1 MFILTIIEVILI
13 IGFLIFIHEGGHYLA
28 CKACKVKVKEFAI
41 GFGPKIFAKQGKE
54 TLFTLRALP
63 LGGFNDILGE
73 SEKVD
78 DERAYC
84 NAKLH
89 KRMFII
95 LAGPLVNIICG
106 ILVYFIV
113 VLFMSGV
120 PTNVIA
126 EIMPEMKAAT
136 SGIEVGDTILKLDDT
151 EIHDSYDITTFL
163 LNADETPVLFTVKKA
178 NGEIKEYNVEKTEYT
193 GSYVIGIVS
202 VVDKNKSFAENWD
215 SAVKS
220 TSLYLIKTYISVR
233 NMFTGH
239 FRMDQVMGPIGI
251 TSLVAETDKVSDL
264 VYLISVIS
272 ISLGVTN
279 LLPIPALDGGKFVL
293 LLVEGVTRKPVST
306 KVEETL
312 GSIGF
317 IFLISLAI
325 FVATNDLVRVLRG
338 VFG

>member
-28 CKACKVKVKEFAI
+28 CKLCKVKVKEFAI
-41 GFGPKIFAKQGKE
+41 GFGPKIYSKQGKE

-78 DERAYC
+78 DERAFC
-84 NAKLH
+84 NAKLY

-95 LAGPLVNIICG
+95 LAGATVNIIFG

-113 VLFMSGV
+113 AFFVSGV
-120 PTNVIA
+120 PMNVIG
-126 EIMPEMKAAT
+126 EIMPDMKVEN
-136 SGIEVGDTILKLDDT
+136 SGLEVGDTILKMDDMD
-151 EIHDSYDITTFL
+151 IHNSFDIAEFMI
-163 LNADETPVLFTVKKA
+163 NADDKPVLFTVKKP
-178 NGEIKEYNVEKTEYT
+178 NGEIKQYNVEKTEYN
-193 GSYVIGIVS
+193 GAYVIGIVS
-202 VVDKNKSFAENWD
+202 KVNEDGTVSERWY
-215 SAVKS
+215 SARKS
-220 TSLYLIKTYISVR
+220 TEIYLVKTYYSVV

-239 FRMDQVMGPIGI
+239 FRMEQVMGPIGI
-251 TSLVAETDKVSDL
+251 TSLVAESDGASDL
-264 VYLISVIS
+264 VYLLSVIS

-293 LLVEGVTRKPVST
+293 LLFEGITRKPVST

-312 GSIGF
+312 GSLGF

-325 FVATNDLVRVLRG
+325 FVAANDLVRVLRG
-338 VFG
+338 VLG